1 NTCRVLMAIAQQR
14 SIAIPISE
22 QVYQLLEGEIT
33 PQQALDQL
41 MLRDIKP
48 EFDDFPTEQ
57 MW

>member
-1 NTCRVLMAIAQQR
+1 
-14 SIAIPISE
+14 
-22 QVYQLLEGEIT
+22 QVYQLLEGEVT